1 MTDKLNA
8 GGVQV
13 YRSKNDR
20 LTALLTDVKFEDAER
35 NKVSTHNLTN

>member
-20 LTALLTDVKFEDAER
+20 LNALLATVKFDEDER
-35 NKVSTHNLTN
+35 NNVSVHNLTY